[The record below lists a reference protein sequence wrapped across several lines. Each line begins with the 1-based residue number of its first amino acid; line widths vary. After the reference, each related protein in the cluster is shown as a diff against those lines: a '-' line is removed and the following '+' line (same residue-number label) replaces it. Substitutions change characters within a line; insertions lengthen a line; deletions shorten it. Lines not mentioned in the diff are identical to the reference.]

1 MPMVQK
7 AKLDPE
13 DADIYGPGA
22 RTGNVIRAM
31 SLVPAEVR
39 AMRDLSGAHYLSMDQ
54 MMDFATRHRAISR
67 GQIELLAGRVSALN
81 ECFY

>member
-1 MPMVQK
+1 
-7 AKLDPE
+7 
-13 DADIYGPGA
+13 
-22 RTGNVIRAM
+22 
-31 SLVPAEVR
+31 
-39 AMRDLSGAHYLSMDQ
+39 MRDLSGARSLSMAQ